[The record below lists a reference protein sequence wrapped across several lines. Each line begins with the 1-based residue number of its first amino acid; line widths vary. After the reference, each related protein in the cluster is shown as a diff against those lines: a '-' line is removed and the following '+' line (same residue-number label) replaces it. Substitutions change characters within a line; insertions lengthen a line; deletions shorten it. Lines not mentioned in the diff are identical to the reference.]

1 MFYAAALKSLCTVR
15 IDSKA
20 IYVDKSKFLK
30 LGNFL
35 ISLMFLLVCVVYL
48 LLRETQRISSYFLA
62 AIKGDKIYGSSNLVA

>member
-1 MFYAAALKSLCTVR
+1 MFFTATLQSLCTVR

-30 LGNFL
+30 LGDIFDIL
-35 ISLMFLLVCVVYL
+35 DVFVVYL
-48 LLRETQRISSYFLA
+48 LLRETQRISCYFLA